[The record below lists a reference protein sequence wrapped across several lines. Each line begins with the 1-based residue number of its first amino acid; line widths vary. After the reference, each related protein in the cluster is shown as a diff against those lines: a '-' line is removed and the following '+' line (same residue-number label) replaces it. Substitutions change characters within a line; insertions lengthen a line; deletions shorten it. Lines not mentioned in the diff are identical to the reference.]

1 MLSTAQKTW
10 SPESRVIISRLIKK
24 ELSME
29 SSAAVADKILQ
40 TRFAQ
45 LSQPA
50 TAVAPSAPLA
60 TVASAP
66 AAAPTAAVSA
76 ATSMASSIG
85 VKHIGVGLML
95 TAFLILVIV
104 LTQKK
109 TNKNSKR
116 E

>member
-1 MLSTAQKTW
+1 
-10 SPESRVIISRLIKK
+10 
-24 ELSME
+24 ME
-29 SSAAVADKILQ
+29 EASAAIADKILQ

-50 TAVAPSAPLA
+50 TTVAPSAPLA

-66 AAAPTAAVSA
+66 SAAPSATPMAAVSA
-76 ATSMASSIG
+76 ATPVASIG
-85 VKHIGVGLML
+85 VKHIGIGLML

-109 TNKNSKR
+109 SNKNSKR